1 MRSSSSSVLPSETEL
16 DRLYIE
22 TINSVPKGREDPL
35 VKLYG
40 YTASMVS
47 NVPTPARIFTA
58 GICMNQSTSF
68 MKAGSGI
75 FCGTR
80 SIHNKSIRVPG
91 PSISEDRAHAYA
103 LWRAILDFP
112 LDRPVIVY
120 TSSYVLHALTT
131 YADRNCRVNWSCAN
145 GDIFKNIVAKI
156 QLRTAWMHLS

>member
-1 MRSSSSSVLPSETEL
+1 PVLPSETEL

-22 TINSVPKGREDPL
+22 TINSVSKEREDPL

-40 YTASMVS
+40 YTASVPPNVS
-47 NVPTPARIFTA
+47 APARIFTA

-68 MKAGSGI
+68 IKAGSGV
-75 FCGTR
+75 FCGTG

-145 GDIFKNIVAKI
+145 GDIFKNIIAKI